1 VDAPDDPGEGLMNT
15 LGGFD
20 VTTLAAAVGGIVAV
34 VAIGFGARALF
45 GGRRDE
51 VIERLERATNGSM
64 DMNAAGGVE
73 PYQAPEKAYARIASI
88 LRPFAKLLKPS
99 PGEELSRINQSLVH
113 AGFRSDNAVEVLLG
127 VKLLLP
133 LIMII
138 GLWQIDSHLETP
150 LELPPAIAFAFIGI
164 AFAFFLPN
172 MWLGSKIKQRQSGIS
187 DSLPDAMD
195 LLVTC
200 VEAGLSLDAAMARVS
215 QELELV
221 APILAQEMKQTML
234 EIQAG
239 VRRSDAFH
247 RLSTRT
253 GVEDLRTLSA
263 MIIQTEMFGTSVAR
277 ALRVHAEG
285 MRTKRMQRA
294 EERAAMASV
303 KMTVPLIMCILP
315 ALFAVVIG
323 PAIVLIAKNMGGAK

>member
-1 VDAPDDPGEGLMNT
+1 MDLLKGIDPTILLAA
-15 LGGFD
+15 LGG
-20 VTTLAAAVGGIVAV
+20 VVAV
-34 VAIGFGARALF
+34 IALAFGARSLF

-51 VIERLERATNGSM
+51 VIERLERATSGGM
-64 DMNAAGGVE
+64 DMGFGGAQE
-73 PYQAPEKAYARIASI
+73 RERAPRGVARLASF
-88 LRPFAKLLKPS
+88 LRPFARLVKPS
-99 PGEELSRINQSLVH
+99 GGEDLSRIQQSLVH
-113 AGFRSDNAVEVLLG
+113 AGYRTENAVEILLG

-133 LIMII
+133 LIVII
-138 GLWQIDSHLETP
+138 IFWQIDSHLETP
-150 LELPPAIAFAFIGI
+150 LELPPAIAVAFISI

-172 MWLGSKIKQRQSGIS
+172 MWLRSKIEQRKQMIS
-187 DSLPDAMD
+187 EALPDAMD

-200 VEAGLSLDAAMARVS
+200 VEAGLSLDAAMGRVA
-215 QELELV
+215 QELDLV
-221 APILAQEMKQTML
+221 APVLAQEMKQTLL

-263 MIIQTEMFGTSVAR
+263 MIIQTEMFGTSVSR

-303 KMTVPLIMCILP
+303 KMTIPLIMCILP
-315 ALFAVVIG
+315 SLFAVVLG
-323 PAIVLIAKNMGGAK
+323 PAVAAIAKKMAE

>member
-1 VDAPDDPGEGLMNT
+1 MDLIAGINPTMLV
-15 LGGFD
+15 
-20 VTTLAAAVGGIVAV
+20 AAAGGLVAV
-34 VAIGFGARALF
+34 IAIGMGARALF

-51 VIERLERATNGSM
+51 VIERLERATGGGM
-64 DMNAAGGVE
+64 DAVVSE
-73 PYQAPEKAYARIASI
+73 RERAPERTFARIASI
-88 LRPFAKLLKPS
+88 LRPFARLVKPA

-113 AGFRSDNAVEVLLG
+113 AGFRSENAVEILLG
-127 VKLLLP
+127 IKLLLP
-133 LIMII
+133 LVII
-138 GLWQIDSHLETP
+138 IILWQIDAHLETP
-150 LELPPAIAFAFIGI
+150 LDLAPAIAVAFIAI

-172 MWLGSKIKQRQSGIS
+172 MWLGSKIQQRQQIIS
-187 DSLPDAMD
+187 DALPDSMD

-200 VEAGLSLDAAMARVS
+200 VEAGLSLDAAMARVAA
-215 QELELV
+215 ELELV
-221 APILAQEMKQTML
+221 APVLATEMKQTLL

-263 MIIQTEMFGTSVAR
+263 MIIQTEMFGTSVSR

-294 EERAAMASV
+294 EEKAAMVSV
-303 KMTVPLIMCILP
+303 KMTIPLIMCILP
-315 ALFAVVIG
+315 SLFAVVLG
-323 PAIVLIAKNMGGAK
+323 PAIATISKKMAGF

>member
-1 VDAPDDPGEGLMNT
+1 MQLPAGISPTMLV
-15 LGGFD
+15 
-20 VTTLAAAVGGIVAV
+20 AAVGGFVAV
-34 VAIGFGARALF
+34 IAIVFAARALL
-45 GGRRDE
+45 GGKRDE
-51 VIERLERATNGSM
+51 VIERLERATSGGM
-64 DMNAAGGVE
+64 DMAGGDAVR
-73 PYQAPEKAYARIASI
+73 EKPRTFAALAGF
-88 LRPFAKLLKPS
+88 LKPFARLVKPS
-99 PGEELSRINQSLVH
+99 EGEELSRIQQKLIH
-113 AGFRSDNAVEVLLG
+113 GGFRNENAIEILLG

-133 LIMII
+133 LVVII
-138 GLWQIDSHLETP
+138 ILWQIDSHRETP
-150 LELPPAIAFAFIGI
+150 LELPPAIAIAFIFI
-164 AFAFFLPN
+164 ALAFFLPN
-172 MWLGSKIKQRQSGIS
+172 MWLGSKITQRKQFIEEA
-187 DSLPDAMD
+187 LPDSMD

-221 APILAQEMKQTML
+221 APILAQEMKQTLL

-247 RLSTRT
+247 RLSHRT

-263 MIIQTEMFGTSVAR
+263 MIIQTEMFGTSVSR
-277 ALRVHAEG
+277 ALRVHGEG

-315 ALFAVVIG
+315 SLFAVVIG
-323 PAIVLIAKNMGGAK
+323 PAVAMISKKMGQ